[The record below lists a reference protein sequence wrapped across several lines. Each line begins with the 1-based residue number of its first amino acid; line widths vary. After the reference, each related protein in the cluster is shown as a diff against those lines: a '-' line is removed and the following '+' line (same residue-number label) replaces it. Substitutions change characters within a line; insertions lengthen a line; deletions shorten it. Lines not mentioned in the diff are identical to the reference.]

1 MFNCLFACLS
11 VSDNPDYREA
21 GLSQRSRLKTM
32 FTKQFLLHIWLT
44 LSNTQHFKKIK
55 INDEAVMLHM
65 LTKFFTNID
74 FSNSEYTIS

>member
-1 MFNCLFACLS
+1 
-11 VSDNPDYREA
+11 
-21 GLSQRSRLKTM
+21 M